1 MSSSQALHFTAEG
14 RAGTDALSLSVQ
26 TFVIAGW
33 TGNDREAMEKHIAE
47 LEELGVKRPA
57 STPIFYRAS
66 ASRLT
71 QNGEI
76 DVPGTSSSG
85 EVEFFLLRH
94 QGELFVGVGSD
105 HTDRDVETYNVTVS
119 KQMCEKP
126 VATTV
131 WRYADVADHWE
142 RLMLRSWIVAD
153 GKEAIYQEG
162 PVATMLPPGVLLE
175 KYTTLDGSFT
185 DDTLMFC
192 GTLGAIGGIK
202 YSPRFSFELDDPVLQ
217 RRIAHSY
224 TIGALPARG

>member
-1 MSSSQALHFTAEG
+1 MSNSQPLHFTAETRTG
-14 RAGTDALSLSVQ
+14 SDTLSLNVQ

-33 TGNDREAMEKHIAE
+33 TGRDHDAMEKHIAE
-47 LEELGVKRPA
+47 LEALGVKRPA

-71 QNGEI
+71 QSPRI

-94 QGELFVGVGSD
+94 KGDLFVGVGSD
-105 HTDRDVETYNVTVS
+105 HTDREVETYNVTVS

-126 VATTV
+126 VATV
-131 WRYADVADHWE
+131 LWPYAEVADHWD
-142 RLMLRSWIVAD
+142 RLTLRSWIDAD
-153 GKEAIYQEG
+153 GKAAIYQEG
-162 PVATMLPPGVLLE
+162 PVATMLPARVLLE
-175 KYTTLDGSFT
+175 KYSALDGSFT

-192 GTLGAIGGIK
+192 GTLGAIGGIR
-202 YSPRFSFELDDPVLQ
+202 YAPRFSFELDDPVLQ